1 MIRIRAIKDL
11 LKLSKQEVVCE
22 IDEDVVECSEMNTPP
37 YTGVPAPAYLEY
49 DEWFEQPVLS
59 EKQQEIRDEDY
70 ASKVDALVDR
80 MSVTKEPE
88 NIHDLM
94 YDVALK
100 TPLNWV
106 VPKTFFKYKYS
117 TFSLDGKTEP

>member
-59 EKQQEIRDEDY
+59 EKQQEISDEDY

-94 YDVALK
+94 YDVATK
-100 TPLNWV
+100 NTPQLGGSENL
-106 VPKTFFKYKYS
+106 F
-117 TFSLDGKTEP
+117 

>member
-94 YDVALK
+94 YDVATK
-100 TPLNWV
+100 NTPQLGGSENL
-106 VPKTFFKYKYS
+106 F
-117 TFSLDGKTEP
+117 